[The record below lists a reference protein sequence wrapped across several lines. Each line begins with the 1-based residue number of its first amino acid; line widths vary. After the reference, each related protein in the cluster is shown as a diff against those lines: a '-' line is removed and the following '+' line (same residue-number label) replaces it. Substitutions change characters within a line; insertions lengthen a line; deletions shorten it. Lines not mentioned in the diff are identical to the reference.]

1 MKVFLTFLAVF
12 SDIVCMVG
20 GIIFLKAGYRWR
32 GFRSS
37 REMVCYAAV
46 GISLLAVSIGG
57 MLLLLNGM

>member
-20 GIIFLKAGYRWR
+20 GIIFLKAGYQW
-32 GFRSS
+32 S
-37 REMVCYAAV
+37 YAAV

-57 MLLLLNGM
+57 ILLLLNGM